1 MKRIL
6 GRIWHFIETADNV
19 EMTDASDRIRE
30 HRDRQERLE
39 DLAAES
45 RAILAQRREVLDDVE
60 PIAAY
65 AQEMREFLKESELTG
80 RRAFIETF
88 VKEIVVM
95 PGDALVR
102 YTIPMPDDSPI
113 PGRNAEE
120 MALNGSVLSTV
131 KNGGPMWMVDGT
143 IFEMWLGSV

>member
-1 MKRIL
+1 MAIRKETKRENAHDPKGHHL
-6 GRIWHFIETADNV
+6 LHAPEMAEQVQQVLREKGRN
-19 EMTDASDRIRE
+19 MSD
-30 HRDRQERLE
+30 
-39 DLAAES
+39 
-45 RAILAQRREVLDDVE
+45 
-60 PIAAY
+60 
-65 AQEMREFLKESELTG
+65 LTE

-95 PGDALVR
+95 PGDALLR

-131 KNGGPMWMVDGT
+131 KNGGPERTELRTFRWEVA
-143 IFEMWLGSV
+143 I